1 MTQTGIVAELK
12 AGLYLH
18 AGLNAERVF
27 GATNCQRAEDR
38 FGPTGCGVV
47 EAAREILTI
56 CGERGGLDSRGAIEA
71 AFSGSTGESIF
82 GNVVEAAMLEPFK
95 SGDSTLGWVLE
106 REILN
111 FKTNERIR
119 RKRVE
124 QLQSLPRGQTAEH
137 HQPEFGDAETYRAHR
152 FAKTF
157 QVDSQDLVTHDL
169 SAITDPARMFGEAA
183 LSLKKD
189 LVYSKLLENANL
201 VDGVAAFD
209 STRGNL
215 NTTTALSEANLD
227 ASLASM
233 ELLRENDLPVDA
245 LAKYLVCPPEL
256 GGLARR
262 LNREMGNPLT
272 VRSDS
277 RLSNG
282 VVDPLN
288 GTVFAGSATTWYLSA
303 ADGPLEFGYISSN
316 RPTLR
321 SYTLDKGQW
330 GVGWDVV
337 FDVGAAMVGHLGLQ
351 KNTA

>member
-1 MTQTGIVAELK
+1 MTQTGIIAELR
-12 AGLYLH
+12 AGLYLR
-18 AGLNAERVF
+18 AGLNAELIF

-95 SGDSTLGWVLE
+95 SDDSTLGWVFE
-106 REILN
+106 REVLN

-124 QLQSLPRGQTAEH
+124 QLQPLARGQAAEH

-152 FAKTF
+152 FAKKF

-169 SAITDPARMFGEAA
+169 AAITDPARMFGEAA
-183 LSLKKD
+183 LALKKD
-189 LVYSKLLENANL
+189 LIYSKLLENANL

-215 NTTTALSEANLD
+215 NTTTALTESNLD
-227 ASLASM
+227 ASLAAM
-233 ELLRENDLPVDA
+233 EVLQENDLPVDA
-245 LAKYLVCPPEL
+245 IAKYLICPPEL
-256 GGLARR
+256 AGLARR
-262 LNREMGNPLT
+262 LNRTMNNLLT

-282 VVDPLN
+282 VADPLD
-288 GTVFAGSATTWYLSA
+288 GTVFAGSATSWYLAA
-303 ADGPLEFGYISSN
+303 ADGPLEFGFRGSN

-321 SYTLDKGQW
+321 SYVLGQGKW
-330 GVGWDVV
+330 GIGWDIVY
-337 FDVGAAMVGHLGLQ
+337 DIGAALVGHHGIQ
-351 KNTA
+351 KNAA